1 MYFRRW
7 RKRWHF
13 KLCRG
18 TRVRPVSVGHACLLL
33 FAMLCVIDCLIY
45 KHAVKGQSERCQRLS
60 AISGKKGMKTVDIF
74 FPFCVL
80 LRFISLIGQRRWLQ
94 DNDVYGRERNSFIS
108 PARYWPIR
116 LTGTLS
122 IRKVNIITENVCNL
136 HVFNKCSLPGKSELC
151 YYEAI
156 VYAKVLN
163 FTYLHYIWL
172 YMCWRQWIYRME
184 LIVKR

>member
-1 MYFRRW
+1 MRVYCFLQCSVSLIVWFINTLSKASQRDASGCLPLVA
-7 RKRWHF
+7 KREW
-13 KLCRG
+13 KLW
-18 TRVRPVSVGHACLLL
+18 T
-33 FAMLCVIDCLIY
+33 
-45 KHAVKGQSERCQRLS
+45 
-60 AISGKKGMKTVDIF
+60 F

-94 DNDVYGRERNSFIS
+94 DNDVYGRERNSLIS

-136 HVFNKCSLPGKSELC
+136 HVFNKCSLPRKSELC
-151 YYEAI
+151 YYEGI
-156 VYAKVLN
+156 VDAKVLN

-172 YMCWRQWIYRME
+172 YMCWRQWIYWPE